1 MVFMFLSSFFYQRTK
16 KRNTFYYCTLFRLPS
31 FLGRVQPT
39 QPTLIVFIFSIHF
52 IGPHILDVINSVL
65 LFSYIVRVL

>member
-16 KRNTFYYCTLFRLPS
+16 KRNTFYCTLFRLPS
-31 FLGRVQPT
+31 FLGRVQLT
-39 QPTLIVFIFSIHF
+39 QPTPIVFILSIHF